1 MNRISPFLR
10 RCLFLL
16 LLALIIASD
25 SAAQRFEPRIVFAS
39 NHDGN
44 WFGNWDIYSM
54 DVDGNNLVQLTDHPG
69 SDWLLACSPDGRR
82 IAFTSE
88 RGVTHDLYV
97 MDSDGN
103 NVVRLTH
110 DNFLEGRPSWSPD
123 GTRIAFSSVRFAVGN
138 SEIYAMDAD
147 GNNLINLTKHKWDD
161 LRPSWSPDGRKIAFA
176 STRDGRLDTPEH
188 IFVMNADGKER
199 RNLTGDTDLT
209 KNSSPTWSPDGRKIA
224 FHSQHIF
231 DPDLHYH
238 IYVITA
244 EGEELERLTEEG
256 SNRSPAY
263 SPDGEKI
270 AFESTRDG
278 DHNNGDHNIYLMD
291 TNGENVVK
299 LTSTPR
305 GVDNI
310 YPSWLTLGAFAV
322 NPNGK
327 LPTSW
332 GVLKRTGKPR

>member
-10 RCLFLL
+10 RFLFLL
-16 LLALIIASD
+16 LLALMVTSN
-25 SAAQRFEPRIVFAS
+25 STAQGFEPRIVFAS

-44 WFGNWDIYSM
+44 WLGNWDIYSM
-54 DVDGNNLVQLTDHPG
+54 DVNGDNVVHLTDHPG

-97 MDSDGN
+97 MNSDGN
-103 NVVRLTH
+103 NVIRLTR
-110 DNFLEGRPSWSPD
+110 DNFIEGRPSWSPD
-123 GTRIAFSSVRFAVGN
+123 GTRIAFESVRFAVGN

-147 GNNLINLTKHKWDD
+147 GNNLINLTKHKWHDFT
-161 LRPSWSPDGRKIAFA
+161 PSWSSDGSKIAFA
-176 STRDGRLDTPEH
+176 STRDGRLDTPQH

-209 KNSSPTWSPDGRKIA
+209 NNLSPTWSPDGSKIA
-224 FHSQHIF
+224 FQSRHIF
-231 DPDLHYH
+231 APGPRYQ
-238 IYVITA
+238 IYAITA
-244 EGEELERLTEEG
+244 EGEELERLTEE
-256 SNRSPAY
+256 SNNRMPAY

-270 AFESTRDG
+270 AFVSTRD
-278 DHNNGDHNIYLMD
+278 GDHNIYLMD
-291 TNGENVVK
+291 PNGENVVK

-322 NPNGK
+322 NPNEK

-332 GVLKRTGKPR
+332 GDLKRTGKPR